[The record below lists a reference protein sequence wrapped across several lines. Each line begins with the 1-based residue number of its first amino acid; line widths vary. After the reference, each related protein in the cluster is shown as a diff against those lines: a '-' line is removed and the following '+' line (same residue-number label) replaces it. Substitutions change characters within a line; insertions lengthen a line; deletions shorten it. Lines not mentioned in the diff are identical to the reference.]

1 MRAVFLLLAAS
12 LLPGCEMLSGE
23 SDQKIYDAEAIGYA
37 CRISQ
42 KKPEDC
48 MKENDT
54 QSPSSVLDG
63 WKAADKD
70 IREKVIDANMGARP
84 TVEPAAGDSSEAPAA
99 SEAAAAPSPEAAA
112 PAPAA
117 PATGAPAAAQA
128 PAGDVPKADVPKIE
142 PITKP

>member
-1 MRAVFLLLAAS
+1 MRPAFLLLAA
-12 LLPGCEMLSGE
+12 LLLTGCDKFSGE

-48 MKENDT
+48 MKENEA

-70 IREKVIDANMGARP
+70 IREKVIDVNLGARP
-84 TVEPAAGDSSEAPAA
+84 EIESSAAEGAETPAAPEAAP
-99 SEAAAAPSPEAAA
+99 EAAAAPATPAAA
-112 PAPAA
+112 PAASGEA
-117 PATGAPAAAQA
+117 P
-128 PAGDVPKADVPKIE
+128 KLELPKIE
-142 PITKP
+142 EAGKQ